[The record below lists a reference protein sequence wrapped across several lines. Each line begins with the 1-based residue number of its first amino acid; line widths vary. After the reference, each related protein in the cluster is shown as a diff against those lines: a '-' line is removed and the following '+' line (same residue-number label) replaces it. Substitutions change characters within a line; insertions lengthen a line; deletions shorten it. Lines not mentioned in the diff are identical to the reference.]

1 LLRSE
6 VYLCKDEL
14 FEKEGGK
21 PHVRPDFRVFALDYR
36 YVTGP
41 MSFGYTY
48 NFPDF
53 SSTTSAAVNPLSLH
67 RGPRCDSDGDFCRG
81 DWIFPSEVT
90 IIFAGTLG
98 GPNGERS
105 AGVKVRNG

>member
-48 NFPDF
+48 NFPDL
-53 SSTTSAAVNPLSLH
+53 APPPPLLQI
-67 RGPRCDSDGDFCRG
+67 PWVC
-81 DWIFPSEVT
+81 IVVLVA
-90 IIFAGTLG
+90 IAMVIFAEVIGFFLLKWRLFS
-98 GPNGERS
+98 PER
-105 AGVKVRNG
+105 

>member
-1 LLRSE
+1 MHYPDANLANVLSAAAGLLVLL

-48 NFPDF
+48 NFPDL
-53 SSTTSAAVNPLSLH
+53 APPPPLLLI
-67 RGPRCDSDGDFCRG
+67 P
-81 DWIFPSEVT
+81 
-90 IIFAGTLG
+90 
-98 GPNGERS
+98 
-105 AGVKVRNG
+105 